1 VILLAYAILG
11 FIYCFIPLCVGMTI
25 AAIGPPSGP
34 TGRSWEMLLMQIA
47 AIGHPGVATAFLAI
61 PERPPFKL
69 PGWEWCV
76 LIHIGLAGILTL
88 LTALSLRRIARREA
102 EGGGAAPAPAP
113 PIYFPPPAPPP
124 IAPLAES
131 PTTPSLNPP
140 PLAPLASTRGTSRAV
155 SDNPVLWRETR
166 RPLFARRW
174 QSIVAGSV
182 FGALLLFIYAL
193 MSANN
198 ALTETYAQIPFAFI
212 FCGMLNI
219 LACVLSATAIAHE
232 KESDTWT
239 LLLVTPLTARR
250 IVIGKLLG
258 ILRRL
263 APLCLLITIH
273 FLLFLM
279 GGTINGITFLV
290 ILYLI
295 FTSNIIWVATGL
307 FLSLRIKRVT
317 FAVMLNLAGPLVLY
331 LLPLVILAIIFSST
345 QSEKYIEIIGLY
357 CPYPYME
364 SAISY
369 YASSYGRSLYVPVFG
384 SVDEREFN
392 LSVLLAGLVHL
403 AVSAAIVYGTI
414 RRFDRLV
421 QRAPQELPLEAT
433 LPSIAATTG

>member
-1 VILLAYAILG
+1 
-11 FIYCFIPLCVGMTI
+11 
-25 AAIGPPSGP
+25 
-34 TGRSWEMLLMQIA
+34 
-47 AIGHPGVATAFLAI
+47 
-61 PERPPFKL
+61 
-69 PGWEWCV
+69 
-76 LIHIGLAGILTL
+76 
-88 LTALSLRRIARREA
+88 
-102 EGGGAAPAPAP
+102 
-113 PIYFPPPAPPP
+113 
-124 IAPLAES
+124 
-131 PTTPSLNPP
+131 
-140 PLAPLASTRGTSRAV
+140 
-155 SDNPVLWRETR
+155 
-166 RPLFARRW
+166 
-174 QSIVAGSV
+174 
-182 FGALLLFIYAL
+182 
-193 MSANN
+193 
-198 ALTETYAQIPFAFI
+198 
-212 FCGMLNI
+212 
-219 LACVLSATAIAHE
+219 
-232 KESDTWT
+232 
-239 LLLVTPLTARR
+239 
-250 IVIGKLLG
+250 
-258 ILRRL
+258 
-263 APLCLLITIH
+263 
-273 FLLFLM
+273 M